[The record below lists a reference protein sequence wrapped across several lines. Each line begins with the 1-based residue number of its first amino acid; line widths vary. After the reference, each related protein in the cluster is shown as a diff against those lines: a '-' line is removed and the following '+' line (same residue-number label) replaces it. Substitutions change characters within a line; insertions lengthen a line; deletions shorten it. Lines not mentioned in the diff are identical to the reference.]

1 MSAKDQPRISNPTN
15 PWITPDE
22 GQLSVDV
29 LETAETIVIRAA
41 IAGVKPD
48 NLDIYVAEDIVT
60 IRGMRRLETEEEFG
74 TTYHYREC
82 YWGGFSRTIVLPA
95 HIKPENADAVLKNG
109 VLTVTLQKTI
119 VETKIHI
126 RFEED

>member
-1 MSAKDQPRISNPTN
+1 MSAHEKPTIFNPTD

-29 LETAETIVIRAA
+29 LENAEFIIIRSA
-41 IAGVKPD
+41 IAGVKLD
-48 NLDIYVAEDIVT
+48 NLDIYVTEDIVT
-60 IRGMRRLETEEEFG
+60 IRGTRRLESEEDFS

-82 YWGGFSRTIVLPA
+82 YWGGFSRTIVLPT
-95 HIKPENADAVLKNG
+95 HIKPETADALLKNG
-109 VLTVTLQKTI
+109 VLTITLQKAI

-126 RFEED
+126 RFEEE